1 MQRFVF
7 FCHFTKN
14 GGCILVD
21 MYERLKTVAKEKGTS
36 IWRVL
41 DDLHISR
48 GIMSALKSG
57 KSQQLTQRTL
67 QKIADRLGVSIDYLI
82 NGQNDYV
89 EPNNGEIDE
98 FAYALYNEAKQMTDE
113 QKALLLQLAKQMN
126 TKG

>member
-1 MQRFVF
+1 M
-7 FCHFTKN
+7 
-14 GGCILVD
+14 D